1 MLNMCKIGEKPGILQ
16 TCFCAGEPREQHPSH
31 LPSRRRSSGLVDHD
45 QVTSHDPSISNLLGD
60 LEIVSG
66 LFTEEK
72 ATENGISAFPQG
84 GSSLD
89 LSPSDSCGSGGIY
102 MWDEEGLDPL
112 GGLTMT
118 PGSNTT
124 HHIGSFDSDLN
135 SVVSCHVTTNSRG
148 PSGSI

>member
-1 MLNMCKIGEKPGILQ
+1 MDQ
-16 TCFCAGEPREQHPSH
+16 
-31 LPSRRRSSGLVDHD
+31 D
-45 QVTSHDPSISNLLGD
+45 QVMSHDPSISSLLRH
-60 LEIVSG
+60 LKIVSR
-66 LFTEEK
+66 LFTEE
-72 ATENGISAFPQG
+72 NWLSDLPQG

-112 GGLTMT
+112 GGLTTT

-135 SVVSCHVTTNSRG
+135 SVVSSVT
-148 PSGSI
+148 

>member
-1 MLNMCKIGEKPGILQ
+1 M
-16 TCFCAGEPREQHPSH
+16 
-31 LPSRRRSSGLVDHD
+31 DHD
-45 QVTSHDPSISNLLGD
+45 QVTSRD
-60 LEIVSG
+60 LKIVSG

-72 ATENGISAFPQG
+72 ATENGLSDLPQG

-112 GGLTMT
+112 GGLATA

-124 HHIGSFDSDLN
+124 HPIGSFDSDLN
-135 SVVSCHVTTNSRG
+135 SVVSSVT
-148 PSGSI
+148 

>member
-1 MLNMCKIGEKPGILQ
+1 M
-16 TCFCAGEPREQHPSH
+16 
-31 LPSRRRSSGLVDHD
+31 
-45 QVTSHDPSISNLLGD
+45 SHDPSISSLLRH
-60 LEIVSG
+60 LKIVSR
-66 LFTEEK
+66 LFTEE
-72 ATENGISAFPQG
+72 NWLSDLPQG

-112 GGLTMT
+112 GGLTTT

-135 SVVSCHVTTNSRG
+135 SVVSSVT
-148 PSGSI
+148 

>member
-1 MLNMCKIGEKPGILQ
+1 M
-16 TCFCAGEPREQHPSH
+16 
-31 LPSRRRSSGLVDHD
+31 DHD
-45 QVTSHDPSISNLLGD
+45 QVMSRDPSIGRD
-60 LEIVSG
+60 LTIVPG
-66 LFTEEK
+66 LFTEEM
-72 ATENGISAFPQG
+72 AAENGLSDLPQG

-112 GGLTMT
+112 GGITTT

-135 SVVSCHVTTNSRG
+135 SVVSSVT
-148 PSGSI
+148 